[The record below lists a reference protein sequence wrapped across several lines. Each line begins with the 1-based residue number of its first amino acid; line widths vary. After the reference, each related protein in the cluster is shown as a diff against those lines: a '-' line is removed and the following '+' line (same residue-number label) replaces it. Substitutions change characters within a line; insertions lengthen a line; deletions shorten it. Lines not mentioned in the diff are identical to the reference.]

1 MPYADSK
8 ETVPKQ
14 EFSRRFAKESIT
26 KNQALDVKRNL
37 KLLENVNITNM
48 CRTIMEGLCFI
59 NPPFL
64 QENFMWWNRI
74 IFGIDGYEVVM
85 WFLTYSMMG
94 WLVESIYMS
103 FCNHKITN
111 RGFAKGP
118 FCPIYGF
125 GALTVFFILRPYS
138 DNSILLFFLGSFLAT
153 TLEFLTA
160 LVMKRIFGEIWWD
173 YHEKPFN
180 YRGIIC
186 LESSIAWGFYTLFLF
201 MFLQNIVAAFVA
213 MIPVRAGRV
222 IGNLILIGYIMDFSA
237 TIYRQ
242 KKENLQ
248 ESMDEEQIQQIE
260 QAKDKM
266 KDNFLT

>member
-1 MPYADSK
+1 
-8 ETVPKQ
+8 
-14 EFSRRFAKESIT
+14 
-26 KNQALDVKRNL
+26 
-37 KLLENVNITNM
+37 
-48 CRTIMEGLCFI
+48 
-59 NPPFL
+59 
-64 QENFMWWNRI
+64 MWWNRI

-213 MIPVRAGRV
+213 MIPVRAGHV

>member
-1 MPYADSK
+1 
-8 ETVPKQ
+8 
-14 EFSRRFAKESIT
+14 
-26 KNQALDVKRNL
+26 
-37 KLLENVNITNM
+37 
-48 CRTIMEGLCFI
+48 
-59 NPPFL
+59 
-64 QENFMWWNRI
+64 MWWNRI

-125 GALTVFFILRPYS
+125 GALTVFFVLRPYS
-138 DNSILLFFLGSFLAT
+138 DNSILLFFLGAFLAT

-266 KDNFLT
+266 KDKFLT

>member
-1 MPYADSK
+1 
-8 ETVPKQ
+8 
-14 EFSRRFAKESIT
+14 
-26 KNQALDVKRNL
+26 
-37 KLLENVNITNM
+37 
-48 CRTIMEGLCFI
+48 
-59 NPPFL
+59 
-64 QENFMWWNRI
+64 MWWNRI

-260 QAKDKM
+260 QARDKM

>member
-1 MPYADSK
+1 
-8 ETVPKQ
+8 
-14 EFSRRFAKESIT
+14 
-26 KNQALDVKRNL
+26 
-37 KLLENVNITNM
+37 
-48 CRTIMEGLCFI
+48 
-59 NPPFL
+59 
-64 QENFMWWNRI
+64 MWWNRI

-138 DNSILLFFLGSFLAT
+138 DNSILLFFLGLFLAT

-213 MIPVRAGRV
+213 MIPVRAGRA

-248 ESMDEEQIQQIE
+248 ESTDEEQIQQIE

>member
-1 MPYADSK
+1 
-8 ETVPKQ
+8 
-14 EFSRRFAKESIT
+14 
-26 KNQALDVKRNL
+26 
-37 KLLENVNITNM
+37 
-48 CRTIMEGLCFI
+48 
-59 NPPFL
+59 
-64 QENFMWWNRI
+64 MWWNRI

-125 GALTVFFILRPYS
+125 GALTVFFVLRPYS

-186 LESSIAWGFYTLFLF
+186 LESSIAWVFYTLFLF

-266 KDNFLT
+266 KDKFLT

>member
-1 MPYADSK
+1 
-8 ETVPKQ
+8 
-14 EFSRRFAKESIT
+14 
-26 KNQALDVKRNL
+26 
-37 KLLENVNITNM
+37 
-48 CRTIMEGLCFI
+48 
-59 NPPFL
+59 
-64 QENFMWWNRI
+64 MWWNRI

-266 KDNFLT
+266 KDNFLTELLLTKP

>member
-1 MPYADSK
+1 
-8 ETVPKQ
+8 
-14 EFSRRFAKESIT
+14 
-26 KNQALDVKRNL
+26 
-37 KLLENVNITNM
+37 
-48 CRTIMEGLCFI
+48 
-59 NPPFL
+59 
-64 QENFMWWNRI
+64 MWWNRI

-138 DNSILLFFLGSFLAT
+138 DNCILLFFLGSFLAT

-213 MIPVRAGRV
+213 MIPVRAGRA

-242 KKENLQ
+242 KKENLR

>member
-1 MPYADSK
+1 
-8 ETVPKQ
+8 
-14 EFSRRFAKESIT
+14 
-26 KNQALDVKRNL
+26 
-37 KLLENVNITNM
+37 
-48 CRTIMEGLCFI
+48 
-59 NPPFL
+59 
-64 QENFMWWNRI
+64 MWWNRI

-85 WFLTYSMMG
+85 WFLTYSIMG

-260 QAKDKM
+260 QARDKM

>member
-1 MPYADSK
+1 
-8 ETVPKQ
+8 
-14 EFSRRFAKESIT
+14 
-26 KNQALDVKRNL
+26 
-37 KLLENVNITNM
+37 
-48 CRTIMEGLCFI
+48 
-59 NPPFL
+59 
-64 QENFMWWNRI
+64 MWWNRI

-138 DNSILLFFLGSFLAT
+138 DNSILLFCLGSFLAT

-213 MIPVRAGRV
+213 MIPVRAGRA

-248 ESMDEEQIQQIE
+248 ESTDEEQIQQIE

-266 KDNFLT
+266 KDNFLA

>member
-1 MPYADSK
+1 
-8 ETVPKQ
+8 
-14 EFSRRFAKESIT
+14 
-26 KNQALDVKRNL
+26 
-37 KLLENVNITNM
+37 
-48 CRTIMEGLCFI
+48 
-59 NPPFL
+59 
-64 QENFMWWNRI
+64 MWWNRI

-125 GALTVFFILRPYS
+125 GALTVFFVLRPYS

-160 LVMKRIFGEIWWD
+160 LVMKHIFGEIWWD

-266 KDNFLT
+266 KDNYLT

>member
-1 MPYADSK
+1 
-8 ETVPKQ
+8 
-14 EFSRRFAKESIT
+14 
-26 KNQALDVKRNL
+26 
-37 KLLENVNITNM
+37 
-48 CRTIMEGLCFI
+48 
-59 NPPFL
+59 
-64 QENFMWWNRI
+64 MWWNRI

-138 DNSILLFFLGSFLAT
+138 DNSILLFFLGLFLAT

-180 YRGIIC
+180 YRGFIC

-266 KDNFLT
+266 KDKFLT

>member
-1 MPYADSK
+1 
-8 ETVPKQ
+8 
-14 EFSRRFAKESIT
+14 
-26 KNQALDVKRNL
+26 
-37 KLLENVNITNM
+37 
-48 CRTIMEGLCFI
+48 
-59 NPPFL
+59 
-64 QENFMWWNRI
+64 MWWNRI

-118 FCPIYGF
+118 YCPIYGF

>member
-1 MPYADSK
+1 
-8 ETVPKQ
+8 
-14 EFSRRFAKESIT
+14 
-26 KNQALDVKRNL
+26 
-37 KLLENVNITNM
+37 
-48 CRTIMEGLCFI
+48 
-59 NPPFL
+59 
-64 QENFMWWNRI
+64 MWWNKI
-74 IFGIDGYEVVM
+74 IFGIDGYELVM

-180 YRGIIC
+180 YKGIIC

-201 MFLQNIVAAFVA
+201 MFLQNMVAAFVA
-213 MIPVRAGRV
+213 MIPVRAGRM

-242 KKENLQ
+242 KKENPQ
-248 ESMDEEQIQQIE
+248 ESPEEEQVQQIE
-260 QAKDKM
+260 QPEEKI
-266 KDNFLT
+266 KDNFLA

>member
-1 MPYADSK
+1 
-8 ETVPKQ
+8 
-14 EFSRRFAKESIT
+14 
-26 KNQALDVKRNL
+26 
-37 KLLENVNITNM
+37 
-48 CRTIMEGLCFI
+48 
-59 NPPFL
+59 
-64 QENFMWWNRI
+64 MWWNRI

-213 MIPVRAGRV
+213 MIPVRAGRA
-222 IGNLILIGYIMDFSA
+222 IGTLILIGYIMDFSA

-242 KKENLQ
+242 KKENLR

>member
-1 MPYADSK
+1 
-8 ETVPKQ
+8 
-14 EFSRRFAKESIT
+14 
-26 KNQALDVKRNL
+26 
-37 KLLENVNITNM
+37 
-48 CRTIMEGLCFI
+48 
-59 NPPFL
+59 
-64 QENFMWWNRI
+64 MWWNRI

-213 MIPVRAGRV
+213 MIPVHAGRA

-242 KKENLQ
+242 KKENLR

>member
-1 MPYADSK
+1 
-8 ETVPKQ
+8 
-14 EFSRRFAKESIT
+14 
-26 KNQALDVKRNL
+26 
-37 KLLENVNITNM
+37 
-48 CRTIMEGLCFI
+48 
-59 NPPFL
+59 
-64 QENFMWWNRI
+64 MWWNRI

-125 GALTVFFILRPYS
+125 GALTVFFVLRPYS

-201 MFLQNIVAAFVA
+201 MFLQNIVAALVA

>member
-1 MPYADSK
+1 
-8 ETVPKQ
+8 
-14 EFSRRFAKESIT
+14 
-26 KNQALDVKRNL
+26 
-37 KLLENVNITNM
+37 
-48 CRTIMEGLCFI
+48 
-59 NPPFL
+59 
-64 QENFMWWNRI
+64 
-74 IFGIDGYEVVM
+74 M

-186 LESSIAWGFYTLFLF
+186 LESSIAWRFYTLFLF

-213 MIPVRAGRV
+213 MIPVRAGRA

-248 ESMDEEQIQQIE
+248 ESTDEEQIQQIE

>member
-1 MPYADSK
+1 MWTHAVYGTD
-8 ETVPKQ
+8 
-14 EFSRRFAKESIT
+14 
-26 KNQALDVKRNL
+26 LYH
-37 KLLENVNITNM
+37 
-48 CRTIMEGLCFI
+48 FI
-59 NPPFL
+59 
-64 QENFMWWNRI
+64 Q
-74 IFGIDGYEVVM
+74 
-85 WFLTYSMMG
+85 WFILYSFMG
-94 WLVESIYMS
+94 WVVESIYMS

-213 MIPVRAGRV
+213 MIPVRAGRA

-242 KKENLQ
+242 KKENHR

>member
-1 MPYADSK
+1 
-8 ETVPKQ
+8 
-14 EFSRRFAKESIT
+14 
-26 KNQALDVKRNL
+26 
-37 KLLENVNITNM
+37 
-48 CRTIMEGLCFI
+48 
-59 NPPFL
+59 
-64 QENFMWWNRI
+64 MWWNRI

-180 YRGIIC
+180 YRGVIC

-213 MIPVRAGRV
+213 MIPVRAGRA

-242 KKENLQ
+242 KKENLR

>member
-1 MPYADSK
+1 MVSD
-8 ETVPKQ
+8 
-14 EFSRRFAKESIT
+14 
-26 KNQALDVKRNL
+26 
-37 KLLENVNITNM
+37 
-48 CRTIMEGLCFI
+48 
-59 NPPFL
+59 L
-64 QENFMWWNRI
+64 QHDGMAGGIHLYVIMWWNRI

-125 GALTVFFILRPYS
+125 GALTVFFVLRPYS

-213 MIPVRAGRV
+213 MIPVRAGRA

-248 ESMDEEQIQQIE
+248 ESTDEEQIQQIE

>member
-1 MPYADSK
+1 
-8 ETVPKQ
+8 
-14 EFSRRFAKESIT
+14 
-26 KNQALDVKRNL
+26 
-37 KLLENVNITNM
+37 
-48 CRTIMEGLCFI
+48 
-59 NPPFL
+59 
-64 QENFMWWNRI
+64 MWWNRI

-186 LESSIAWGFYTLFLF
+186 LESSITWGFYTLFLF

>member
-1 MPYADSK
+1 
-8 ETVPKQ
+8 
-14 EFSRRFAKESIT
+14 
-26 KNQALDVKRNL
+26 
-37 KLLENVNITNM
+37 
-48 CRTIMEGLCFI
+48 
-59 NPPFL
+59 
-64 QENFMWWNRI
+64 
-74 IFGIDGYEVVM
+74 M

-213 MIPVRAGRV
+213 MIPVRAGRA

-242 KKENLQ
+242 KKENLR

-266 KDNFLT
+266 KDNFDIIVVDKTIDCGLYCVL

>member
-1 MPYADSK
+1 
-8 ETVPKQ
+8 
-14 EFSRRFAKESIT
+14 
-26 KNQALDVKRNL
+26 
-37 KLLENVNITNM
+37 
-48 CRTIMEGLCFI
+48 
-59 NPPFL
+59 
-64 QENFMWWNRI
+64 MWWNRI
-74 IFGIDGYEVVM
+74 IFGIDGYEVEM

-138 DNSILLFFLGSFLAT
+138 DTSILLFFLGSFLAT

-213 MIPVRAGRV
+213 MIPVRAGRA

-248 ESMDEEQIQQIE
+248 ESMDEEQTQQIE
-260 QAKDKM
+260 QAKDKI

>member
-1 MPYADSK
+1 MWTHAVYGTD
-8 ETVPKQ
+8 
-14 EFSRRFAKESIT
+14 
-26 KNQALDVKRNL
+26 LYH
-37 KLLENVNITNM
+37 
-48 CRTIMEGLCFI
+48 FI
-59 NPPFL
+59 
-64 QENFMWWNRI
+64 Q
-74 IFGIDGYEVVM
+74 
-85 WFLTYSMMG
+85 WFILYSFMG
-94 WLVESIYMS
+94 WVVESIYMS

-138 DNSILLFFLGSFLAT
+138 DNSLLLFFLGSFLAT

-213 MIPVRAGRV
+213 MIPVRAGRA

-242 KKENLQ
+242 KKENLR

>member
-1 MPYADSK
+1 
-8 ETVPKQ
+8 
-14 EFSRRFAKESIT
+14 
-26 KNQALDVKRNL
+26 
-37 KLLENVNITNM
+37 
-48 CRTIMEGLCFI
+48 
-59 NPPFL
+59 
-64 QENFMWWNRI
+64 MWWNRI

-125 GALTVFFILRPYS
+125 GALTVFFVLRPYS

-160 LVMKRIFGEIWWD
+160 LVMKHIFGEIWWD
-173 YHEKPFN
+173 YHENPFN

>member
-1 MPYADSK
+1 
-8 ETVPKQ
+8 
-14 EFSRRFAKESIT
+14 
-26 KNQALDVKRNL
+26 
-37 KLLENVNITNM
+37 
-48 CRTIMEGLCFI
+48 
-59 NPPFL
+59 
-64 QENFMWWNRI
+64 MWWNRI

-213 MIPVRAGRV
+213 MIPVRAGRT

-242 KKENLQ
+242 KKENLR

>member
-1 MPYADSK
+1 
-8 ETVPKQ
+8 
-14 EFSRRFAKESIT
+14 
-26 KNQALDVKRNL
+26 
-37 KLLENVNITNM
+37 
-48 CRTIMEGLCFI
+48 
-59 NPPFL
+59 
-64 QENFMWWNRI
+64 MWWNRI

-125 GALTVFFILRPYS
+125 GAVTVFFILRPYS

-242 KKENLQ
+242 KKENLR

-266 KDNFLT
+266 KDKFLT

>member
-1 MPYADSK
+1 
-8 ETVPKQ
+8 
-14 EFSRRFAKESIT
+14 
-26 KNQALDVKRNL
+26 
-37 KLLENVNITNM
+37 
-48 CRTIMEGLCFI
+48 
-59 NPPFL
+59 
-64 QENFMWWNRI
+64 MWWNRI

-213 MIPVRAGRV
+213 MIPVRAGCA

-248 ESMDEEQIQQIE
+248 ESTDEEQIQQIE

>member
-1 MPYADSK
+1 
-8 ETVPKQ
+8 
-14 EFSRRFAKESIT
+14 
-26 KNQALDVKRNL
+26 
-37 KLLENVNITNM
+37 
-48 CRTIMEGLCFI
+48 
-59 NPPFL
+59 
-64 QENFMWWNRI
+64 MWWNRI

-125 GALTVFFILRPYS
+125 GALAVFFILRPYS

-213 MIPVRAGRV
+213 MIPVRAGRA

-266 KDNFLT
+266 KDNYLT

>member
-1 MPYADSK
+1 
-8 ETVPKQ
+8 
-14 EFSRRFAKESIT
+14 
-26 KNQALDVKRNL
+26 
-37 KLLENVNITNM
+37 
-48 CRTIMEGLCFI
+48 
-59 NPPFL
+59 
-64 QENFMWWNRI
+64 MWWNRI

-118 FCPIYGF
+118 FCTIYGF

-213 MIPVRAGRV
+213 MIPVRAGRA

-242 KKENLQ
+242 KKENLR

>member
-1 MPYADSK
+1 
-8 ETVPKQ
+8 
-14 EFSRRFAKESIT
+14 
-26 KNQALDVKRNL
+26 
-37 KLLENVNITNM
+37 
-48 CRTIMEGLCFI
+48 
-59 NPPFL
+59 
-64 QENFMWWNRI
+64 MWWNRI

-125 GALTVFFILRPYS
+125 GALTVFFVLRPYS

-180 YRGIIC
+180 YRGLIC

>member
-1 MPYADSK
+1 
-8 ETVPKQ
+8 
-14 EFSRRFAKESIT
+14 
-26 KNQALDVKRNL
+26 
-37 KLLENVNITNM
+37 
-48 CRTIMEGLCFI
+48 
-59 NPPFL
+59 
-64 QENFMWWNRI
+64 MWWNRI

-118 FCPIYGF
+118 FCLIYGF

>member
-1 MPYADSK
+1 
-8 ETVPKQ
+8 
-14 EFSRRFAKESIT
+14 
-26 KNQALDVKRNL
+26 
-37 KLLENVNITNM
+37 
-48 CRTIMEGLCFI
+48 
-59 NPPFL
+59 
-64 QENFMWWNRI
+64 MWWNRI

-125 GALTVFFILRPYS
+125 GALTVFFVLRPYS

-160 LVMKRIFGEIWWD
+160 LVMKHIFGEIWWD

-201 MFLQNIVAAFVA
+201 IFLQNIVAALVD

>member
-1 MPYADSK
+1 
-8 ETVPKQ
+8 
-14 EFSRRFAKESIT
+14 
-26 KNQALDVKRNL
+26 
-37 KLLENVNITNM
+37 
-48 CRTIMEGLCFI
+48 
-59 NPPFL
+59 
-64 QENFMWWNRI
+64 MWWNRI

-125 GALTVFFILRPYS
+125 GALTVFFVLRPYS

-213 MIPVRAGRV
+213 MILVRAGRV

-266 KDNFLT
+266 KDKFLT

>member
-1 MPYADSK
+1 
-8 ETVPKQ
+8 
-14 EFSRRFAKESIT
+14 
-26 KNQALDVKRNL
+26 
-37 KLLENVNITNM
+37 
-48 CRTIMEGLCFI
+48 
-59 NPPFL
+59 
-64 QENFMWWNRI
+64 MWWNRI

-94 WLVESIYMS
+94 WLVKSIYMS

-125 GALTVFFILRPYS
+125 GALTVFFVLRPYS

-160 LVMKRIFGEIWWD
+160 LVMKHIFGEIWWD

-201 MFLQNIVAAFVA
+201 MFLQNIVAALVA